1 MSALRRYY
9 TALSRYRRGK
19 GFGIHS
25 PFAFHFVLRV
35 LKERAAYYFY
45 DDIDEYRQLASAGRS
60 RMKGRKRPLV
70 SRKNARLLFRIVNCF
85 QPSAVLAFGSS
96 YGVSSRVILGVSRK
110 THLWLCEPA
119 ELMPVVAEVL
129 GGEMRRVTAGE
140 CAGELIGQAAQ
151 EMGECPFVVV
161 DYLRDEDIPPVAA
174 YLGLQ
179 QPSVGRDDQFGT
191 ADAFSTHGCNLFHQ
205 FHHFPSAQRKHTQAV
220 FERCDFQHVSVCHR
234 SFGHGAPQA
243 ANVA

>member
-45 DDIDEYRQLASAGRS
+45 DDIDECRQLASAGRS

-119 ELMPVVAEVL
+119 ELMPMVAEVL

-174 YLGLQ
+174 YLGQ
-179 QPSVGRDDQFGT
+179 IVGGEAVVVVRNLSQSQLSQELWEGMKGRMAHGMT
-191 ADAFSTHGCNLFHQ
+191 FSNGKIAVAVVRRKLPL
-205 FHHFPSAQRKHTQAV
+205 HHYQIWF
-220 FERCDFQHVSVCHR
+220 
-234 SFGHGAPQA
+234 
-243 ANVA
+243 

>member
-45 DDIDEYRQLASAGRS
+45 DDIDECRQLASAGRS

-96 YGVSSRVILGVSRK
+96 YG
-110 THLWLCEPA
+110 
-119 ELMPVVAEVL
+119 EVL

-174 YLGLQ
+174 YLGQ
-179 QPSVGRDDQFGT
+179 IVGGEAVVVVRNLSQSQLSQELWEGMKGRMAHGMT
-191 ADAFSTHGCNLFHQ
+191 FSNGKIAVAVVRRKLPL
-205 FHHFPSAQRKHTQAV
+205 HHYQIWF
-220 FERCDFQHVSVCHR
+220 
-234 SFGHGAPQA
+234 
-243 ANVA
+243 